1 MAEFRDMPWWEQV
14 FMRAYPYRQA
24 RWSQPA
30 LVTPPAKARVALLTT
45 AAVHLPEQPPFDASI
60 KGGDWSYRWISNDVE
75 VQQLQ
80 ISHRSESFD
89 RAGILRDRNLAFPL
103 DRFRE
108 LASEGIIGS
117 LNDRHLSFMGS
128 LTAPGRLLRDTAPEA
143 CQALRQDGVSLA
155 FLVPV

>member
-1 MAEFRDMPWWEQV
+1 MAELRDLPLWQQA
-14 FMRAYPYRQA
+14 FLKAYPYRQA
-24 RWSQPA
+24 RWSRPA
-30 LVTPPAKARVALLTT
+30 PVTPLSKARVALITT
-45 AAVHLPEQPPFDASI
+45 AALHLPEQPLFESSI
-60 KGGDWSYRWISNDVE
+60 KGGDCSYRWIPSNAE

-80 ISHRSESFD
+80 ISHRSRSFD
-89 RAGILRDRNLAFPL
+89 REGILRDRNVGLPL

-108 LASEGIIGS
+108 LAAEGIVGS

-143 CQALRQDGVSLA
+143 CEALRQDGANLA